1 MFNHVIS
8 CPHSPITNSWKSNHQ
23 IQSPKPILQ
32 ITFPWPRLQFYL
44 TSPFLVHSPIHWK
57 NKLKTLGASATARTY
72 DRALEWTKPCSHL
85 KSETFEPK
93 HLAWYL
99 AQHLFSANELMTL
112 TRVHKGEFGSGS
124 SPSQRIDP
132 AHTCHFH
139 PDFVADS
146 VHVFHPRHIH
156 TLTVTHKC
164 TNGLCQ

>member
-1 MFNHVIS
+1 
-8 CPHSPITNSWKSNHQ
+8 
-23 IQSPKPILQ
+23 
-32 ITFPWPRLQFYL
+32 
-44 TSPFLVHSPIHWK
+44 
-57 NKLKTLGASATARTY
+57 
-72 DRALEWTKPCSHL
+72 
-85 KSETFEPK
+85 
-93 HLAWYL
+93 
-99 AQHLFSANELMTL
+99 MTL

-164 TNGLCQ
+164 TKSLAVSRARGELAFRESIPAIDVDQLVSYEAI